1 MCPSCTWQRETCSLG
16 SCHQGQDE
24 LFFGLDFSKGQ
35 VLLLRDHGVV
45 VEGTVS
51 YLLLEGA
58 LAQDK
63 SDLSSQRVSF
73 IHGT

>member
-1 MCPSCTWQRETCSLG
+1 MFPS
-16 SCHQGQDE
+16 
-24 LFFGLDFSKGQ
+24 
-35 VLLLRDHGVV
+35 RDHGVM

-51 YLLLEGA
+51 YLLIEGA